1 MLKKQL
7 KVSSAAHYNM
17 NLKTNQHPVI
27 LPTNTALSVPS
38 TMVTSDGFIKGE
50 MDILWANLK
59 ELFALDMADI
69 EVTK

>member
-50 MDILWANLK
+50 MDIL
-59 ELFALDMADI
+59 
-69 EVTK
+69 